1 MPFTLATF
9 NVKNLL
15 EARDDGERALLSR
28 KLDGIAEMLRECGA
42 DVIGLQEV
50 GPPALLA
57 DVIARLPGM
66 GYAEPI
72 VGTPDARGIRCALL
86 SRLPVLD
93 AHIETA
99 AALPFPV
106 FRVGDPAPFGARIPL
121 RRGLVRARID
131 TAMGPV
137 QVVVVHFKSPLPVP
151 LRDAAGV
158 ALEPTTARDRA
169 EGALRSLV
177 WRAAEALH
185 ARKLVDD
192 AMAVEPGARVAVMGD
207 FNDGADSPVV
217 RMLRG
222 DGEDALFDCTSGV
235 AREARFSVLHAGAP
249 SQIDHVLASKSLYLG
264 LRGAR
269 FLNAALRDHGAFDP
283 TLASS
288 VEEAPTVDSDHA
300 PLVVRFE

>member
-1 MPFTLATF
+1 MSFTLATF

-15 EARDDGERALLSR
+15 DARNEGDRALLSR
-28 KLDGIAEMLRECGA
+28 KLDGIAEMLRECDA
-42 DVIGLQEV
+42 DVVGLQEV
-50 GPPALLA
+50 GPPKLLD
-57 DVIARLPGM
+57 DVIARLPAM
-66 GYAEPI
+66 GYGAAV

-93 AHIETA
+93 AHVETA

-131 TAMGPV
+131 TVRGPV
-137 QVVVVHFKSPLPVP
+137 QVMVVHFKSPLPVP

-192 AMAVEPGARVAVMGD
+192 ALAVEPGARVAVVGD
-207 FNDGADSPVV
+207 FNDGVDSPVV

-222 DGEDALFDCTSGV
+222 DGEGALFDCTSGV

-249 SQIDHVLASKSLYLG
+249 SHIDHVLASKSLYLG
-264 LRGAR
+264 LTKAR

-283 TLASS
+283 A